1 MTAHKGLSFRSIPAL
16 IGLIALSF
24 LGACASVHPSY
35 DIGAMG
41 QGPQVAP
48 DAHYK
53 SSTLRPYSVH
63 GETYYPAVPQPGYS
77 ETGLASWYGYESP
90 SHTTADGEVFDTDLI
105 TAAHKTFPLPS
116 IVEVTN
122 LDNGKTIRVR
132 VNDRGPFVDGRIMD
146 LSRGSA
152 KALGVYGAGTARVKI
167 TWLGP
172 ADAVATTP
180 VYMARN
186 DPDGPA
192 SQPLGQASGDG
203 FSYIVQLGAFAQSDN
218 ANTAL
223 SRIDGA
229 RIDRRGD
236 LYIVY
241 LGPFKGAGAA
251 ETRRQAAIDAGFQGA
266 ILKKYE

>member
-1 MTAHKGLSFRSIPAL
+1 MTAPKGLSFRSIPVL
-16 IGLIALSF
+16 IGLISFSLLS
-24 LGACASVHPSY
+24 ACASVHPHY
-35 DIGAMG
+35 GMEGAG
-41 QGPQVAP
+41 GGPEVAS

-53 SSTLRPYSVH
+53 SSTLRPYNVH
-63 GETYYPAVPQPGYS
+63 GRTYYPEVPQPGFT

-90 SHTTADGEVFDTDLI
+90 SHTTADGEVFDTDMI

-152 KALGVYGAGTARVKI
+152 KALGVYGAGTARVKL

-172 ADAVATTP
+172 ADTVSSTP
-180 VYMARN
+180 TYVARN
-186 DPDGPA
+186 DPDAP
-192 SQPLGQASGDG
+192 QPQLRAQPSGDG
-203 FSYIVQLGAFAQSDN
+203 FNYIVQLGAFAQSDN
-218 ANTAL
+218 ANNAQ

-229 RIDRRGD
+229 QVSRHGD
-236 LYIVY
+236 LYVVY

-251 ETRRQAAIDAGFQGA
+251 ESRRQAAIDAGFSGA

>member
-1 MTAHKGLSFRSIPAL
+1 MTAHKGLSLRSIPAL
-16 IGLIALSF
+16 IGLISLS
-24 LGACASVHPSY
+24 LLSACAGVHPNY
-35 DIGAMG
+35 NINGGVA
-41 QGPQVAP
+41 QGPDVAP
-48 DAHYK
+48 DAHYR
-53 SSTLRPYSVH
+53 SSTLRPYTVH
-63 GETYYPAVPQPGYS
+63 GETYYPAVPQPGYT

-90 SHTTADGEVFDTDLI
+90 SHTTADGEVFDTDQI

-146 LSRGSA
+146 LSRASA
-152 KALGVYGAGTARVKI
+152 KALGVYGAGTAHVKL

-172 ADAVATTP
+172 ADAVSTTP
-180 VYMARN
+180 IYMARN
-186 DPDGPA
+186 DPDAPPQ
-192 SQPLGQASGDG
+192 QPSGDA
-203 FSYIVQLGAFAQSDN
+203 FSYIVQLGAFAESGNADN
-218 ANTAL
+218 AV

-229 RIDRRGD
+229 RIDHKGD
-236 LYIVY
+236 LYVVY

-251 ETRRQAAIDAGFQGA
+251 ETRRQAAIDAGFSGA

>member
-1 MTAHKGLSFRSIPAL
+1 MTAPQGPSIRSIPAL
-16 IGLIALSF
+16 IGLISFAF
-24 LGACASVHPSY
+24 LGACASVHPRY
-35 DIGAMG
+35 DVGG
-41 QGPQVAP
+41 GDVRGPEVAQ

-53 SSTLRPYSVH
+53 SSTLRPYTVR
-63 GETYYPAVPQPGYS
+63 GQTYYPEVPQPGFT

-90 SHTTADGEVFDTDLI
+90 SHTTADGEIFDTDMI

-116 IVEVTN
+116 VVEVTN

-152 KALGVYGAGTARVKI
+152 KALGVYGAGTARVKL

-172 ADAVATTP
+172 ADSVSATQTYVAR
-180 VYMARN
+180 A
-186 DPDGPA
+186 DPDAPPP
-192 SQPLGQASGDG
+192 QPSGDG

-218 ANTAL
+218 ANNAL

-229 RIDRRGD
+229 QVSRRGD

-251 ETRRQAAIDAGFQGA
+251 ESRRQAAIDAGFSGA

>member
-1 MTAHKGLSFRSIPAL
+1 MTAPKGLSFPSVPAL
-16 IGLIALSF
+16 IALISF
-24 LGACASVHPSY
+24 SLLGACAGVHPRY
-35 DIGAMG
+35 DARGAEG
-41 QGPQVAP
+41 GPVAS
-48 DAHYK
+48 DAHYR
-53 SSTLRPYSVH
+53 SSTLRPYTVH
-63 GETYYPAVPQPGYS
+63 GQTYYPEIPRPGFV

-90 SHTTADGEVFDTDLI
+90 SHTTADGEVFDTDEI
-105 TAAHKTFPLPS
+105 TAAHKTFPLPC

-132 VNDRGPFVDGRIMD
+132 VNDRGPFVEGRIMD

-152 KALGVYGAGTARVKI
+152 KALGVYGAGTARVKL

-172 ADAVATTP
+172 ADAVSATPTY
-180 VYMARN
+180 VARN
-186 DPDGPA
+186 DPDAP
-192 SQPLGQASGDG
+192 PPTPDGDD
-203 FSYIVQLGAFAQSDN
+203 FNYIVQLGAFSQSDN
-218 ANTAL
+218 ASSAQ

-229 RIDRRGD
+229 RVDRRGD

-251 ETRRQAAIDAGFQGA
+251 ESRRQAAIDAGFQGA

>member
-1 MTAHKGLSFRSIPAL
+1 MTAHKGLSFRSLPAL
-16 IGLIALSF
+16 ISLISF
-24 LGACASVHPSY
+24 SLLAACGTVHPRY
-35 DIGAMG
+35 DVGGGAG
-41 QGPQVAP
+41 VNGPGVAS

-53 SSTLRPYSVH
+53 SSTLRPYTVH
-63 GETYYPAVPQPGYS
+63 GRTYYPEVPQPGFS

-90 SHTTADGEVFDTDLI
+90 SHTTADGEIFDTDMI

-152 KALGVYGAGTARVKI
+152 KALGVYGAGTARVKL

-172 ADAVATTP
+172 ADAITATPTY
-180 VYMARN
+180 VARN
-186 DPDGPA
+186 DPDAPPP
-192 SQPLGQASGDG
+192 QPSGDG
-203 FSYIVQLGAFAQSDN
+203 FNYIVQLGAFSQSDN
-218 ANTAL
+218 ANTAQ

-229 RIDRRGD
+229 QVSRRGA

-251 ETRRQAAIDAGFQGA
+251 ESRRQAAIDAGFSGA

>member
-1 MTAHKGLSFRSIPAL
+1 MTAHKGLSSRFIPAV
-16 IGLIALSF
+16 IALISFGF
-24 LGACASVHPSY
+24 LGACASVQPRY
-35 DIGAMG
+35 DIGSG
-41 QGPQVAP
+41 TSRETQGPQVAA

-53 SSTLRPYSVH
+53 SSTLRPYTVH
-63 GETYYPAVPQPGYS
+63 GETYYPEIPQPGYT

-146 LSRGSA
+146 LSRASA
-152 KALGVYGAGTARVKI
+152 KALGVYGAGTARVKV

-172 ADAVATTP
+172 ADAIAGTP
-180 VYMARN
+180 VYVARA
-186 DPDGPA
+186 DPDAPP
-192 SQPLGQASGDG
+192 SRPDGDA

-218 ANTAL
+218 ASTAQ
-223 SRIDGA
+223 SRMDGA
-229 RIDRRGD
+229 LISRRGD

-241 LGPFKGAGAA
+241 LGPFRGAGAA
-251 ETRRQAAIDAGFQGA
+251 ESRRQAAIDAGFSGA
-266 ILKKYE
+266 ILKRYE

>member
-1 MTAHKGLSFRSIPAL
+1 MTAPRGLFVRSVPAF
-16 IGLIALSF
+16 IGLISFGF
-24 LGACASVHPSY
+24 LGACASVHPRY
-35 DIGAMG
+35 DVGRGGEGA
-41 QGPQVAP
+41 QVAS

-53 SSTLRPYSVH
+53 SSTLRPYTVR
-63 GETYYPAVPQPGYS
+63 GRTYYPEIPEPGYS
-77 ETGLASWYGYESP
+77 EEGLASWYGYESP
-90 SHTTADGEVFDTDLI
+90 SHTTADGEIFDTDLI

-116 IVEVTN
+116 VVEVTN

-152 KALGVYGAGTARVKI
+152 KALGVYGSGTARVRV

-172 ADAVATTP
+172 ADAVTSTQP
-180 VYMARN
+180 YVARA
-186 DPDGPA
+186 DPDAAPP
-192 SQPLGQASGDG
+192 QPTGDG

-218 ANTAL
+218 ADNARG
-223 SRIDGA
+223 RIEGA
-229 RIDRRGD
+229 QISRRGD

-251 ETRRQAAIDAGFQGA
+251 ESQRQAAIDAGFSGA
-266 ILKKYE
+266 ILKKYD